1 MNSGHSVDTP
11 ISDKGYILWNIEI
24 LWTIYTLLILKDND
38 SCWSI
43 LGTYEYLTKRA
54 IPSGI
59 DVTFVDCNN
68 IPHYSRILGRF
79 HISCFLT
86 DTYQNMSKLNYKF
99 DLLFAIKYKD

>member
-1 MNSGHSVDTP
+1 MNSVDTP

-24 LWTIYTLLILKDND
+24 LWIIHIILKDND

-59 DVTFVDCNN
+59 DVTFVYCNDIPDVKSALKSSTKVSLPN
-68 IPHYSRILGRF
+68 IH
-79 HISCFLT
+79 
-86 DTYQNMSKLNYKF
+86 KL
-99 DLLFAIKYKD
+99 

>member
-1 MNSGHSVDTP
+1 MVQFPMQMKKGKLFRILMNSGHSVDTP

-24 LWTIYTLLILKDND
+24 LWIIHTLLILKDND

-68 IPHYSRILGRF
+68 IPGV
-79 HISCFLT
+79 ISALKSST
-86 DTYQNMSKLNYKF
+86 KVSLPNIHKL
-99 DLLFAIKYKD
+99 